1 MKHKYK
7 EFEDIDKKSE
17 KNAWYD
23 LILGNGVY
31 VEYLSNIYEMI
42 GSIENGFTWI
52 LSDINNGDTLSVTPI
67 DLFFKD
73 EYNFIKENTS

>member
-7 EFEDIDKKSE
+7 EFEDINKKTD

-31 VEYLSNIYEMI
+31 VEYLGNIYEMT
-42 GSIENGFTWI
+42 GSIEYGFTWI
-52 LSDINNGDTLSVTPI
+52 LSDVNNGDTLSVTPI

-73 EYNFIKENTS
+73 EYNFIREIR